1 MASKPFLNNTS
12 GNALGDAAA
21 DIVNKT
27 VAPFQNLT
35 NPDASVIDKAK
46 GVVGAVTGVAKAPA
60 EFLDDAFARATNSIA
75 KALPSFP
82 AATIGMLVLGIP
94 HTHIHPP
101 AMPIPLPALGAIMTG
116 CPSVLIG
123 GMPAARCGDFG
134 IGPTCGSI
142 APVFEVLTGSSNV
155 FIGGQRA
162 ARMADFTLQ
171 CIKGPPKA
179 AGAAKA
185 AGAMG
190 KVNQAMEKAGK
201 VSQVLGVLGVAQQI
215 VTSAGKASSARDA
228 DKAAESAEQPDEAAI
243 AEAKGDA
250 ASAAAEAAAAVL
262 AAAMIGADMA
272 MSAMTSALSAMQGR
286 DPGTPPCVGAV
297 MLGMPNV
304 LIGGFPMPSWSTI
317 AKGLKKLVAALARGR
332 RAGKAQGGWFC
343 LKCM

>member
-1 MASKPFLNNTS
+1 MASKPTLDNTS
-12 GNALGDAAA
+12 GNALSDATA

-35 NPDASVIDKAK
+35 NPDVSVIDKAK
-46 GVVGAVTGVAKAPA
+46 GVVGAVMGVSNAPT
-60 EFLDDAFARATNSIA
+60 EFLDDAFARGTNSIA
-75 KALPSFP
+75 QVWPSFP

-94 HTHIHPP
+94 HTHSHPP
-101 AMPIPLPALGAIMTG
+101 ALPIPLPALGAILTG

-134 IGPTCGSI
+134 IGPTCGSFT
-142 APVFEVLTGSSNV
+142 PVFEVMTGSSKV

-162 ARMADFTLQ
+162 ARMLDITVQ
-171 CIKGPPKA
+171 CIKGPPEA

-190 KVNQAMEKAGK
+190 KINNAMEKAGK
-201 VSQVLGVLGVAQQI
+201 VSQALGVVGAAQQI
-215 VTSAGKASSARDA
+215 VTSAGKASSARNA
-228 DKAAESAEQPDEAAI
+228 EAAAENAKQPDAAAI

-250 ASAAAEAAAAVL
+250 EAAAAEAATAVL
-262 AAAMIGADMA
+262 AAAMMGADMA
-272 MSAMTSALSAMQGR
+272 MSAMSSALRAIQGK
-286 DPGTPPCVGAV
+286 DPGGPPCIGAV